1 MKNKASSYNQ
11 KMIGKK
17 VLVQSSQDKIRKGIV
32 KNVIDEETFEILDVE
47 NNEVYQASIFD
58 IRSF

>member
-1 MKNKASSYNQ
+1 
-11 KMIGKK
+11 MIGKK

-58 IRSF
+58 IRSV